1 MFDPQR
7 LLSSLLHSQ
16 VSSPAR
22 TLNRLASGTGM
33 TSGKLGALA
42 LLGGVAAGAFEH
54 FSQQRQSMPAG
65 GASQPQLGTSNAP
78 SSPGLP
84 PPPPG
89 GGSIQATPP
98 PPPLPSQTTDFP
110 PPPPGA
116 VATATPPPPPP
127 GSNHNETAT
136 LLIRAMIGAAKA
148 DGIIDDAERQR
159 ILDRLQDASP
169 EERAFVEAE
178 MQKPLNLDEWLT
190 NIPADPNLAAQIYTA
205 SLLAIELD
213 TSAEVKYFKAL
224 ARRLN
229 LDAPAVNRIHDQLGV
244 IRIFA

>member
-22 TLNRLASGTGM
+22 TLNRLAFGTGM

-54 FSQQRQSMPAG
+54 FSQQRQSMPGAG
-65 GASQPQLGTSNAP
+65 APQPPPGSSGSP
-78 SSPGLP
+78 SRPP

-89 GGSIQATPP
+89 TSIPAPPPVVANGTQTTPPTPPPIIATPP
-98 PPPLPSQTTDFP
+98 PPPSAAISAAP
-110 PPPPGA
+110 PPPPDAKG
-116 VATATPPPPPP
+116 
-127 GSNHNETAT
+127 NETAT

-148 DGIIDDAERQR
+148 DGVIDATERQR
-159 ILDRLQDASP
+159 ILERLQDASP
-169 EERAFVEAE
+169 EDRAFVEAE
-178 MQKPLNLDEWLT
+178 MQKPLNPDEWLVD
-190 NIPADPNLAAQIYTA
+190 IPADPNLAAQIYTA

-213 TSAEVKYFKAL
+213 TSTEVKYFKML
-224 ARRLN
+224 ARRLS
-229 LDAPAVNRIHDQLGV
+229 LDEPAVNRIHDQYW
-244 IRIFA
+244 A